1 MPSLRWWKVNDI
13 LYEMRFYSM
22 IIEFMNKRWGNASQH
37 RPISFEKI
45 RSNKERPN
53 LQYHEKHSANI
64 IKKNECAKFFVMNV
78 DVVT

>member
-1 MPSLRWWKVNDI
+1 
-13 LYEMRFYSM
+13 M

-37 RPISFEKI
+37 RPIFFEKK
-45 RSNKERPN
+45 SGVKERPN

-64 IKKNECAKFFVMNV
+64 IKKNECAKFFIMNV